1 MKERPIL
8 FSGEM
13 VRAILAGQKTQT
25 RRVVMPRHKGG
36 IITGVNP
43 DGMPIES
50 WGGGRG
56 FNAVHNEVYTPCPY
70 GEADDRLWVREKW
83 KPEEL
88 ASGLDGV
95 RYAADDGFQPIEDTM
110 EAADAW
116 NDVYHRKGDKG
127 RWRPSIHMP
136 RWVCRLVRE
145 VTAVRAEPLQNIDN
159 VDAIREG
166 TPDLRTHDNMW
177 DMRQCFRHLWDSI
190 NGKRPGCSWQD
201 NPFVWVVTFQT
212 CNSAENL

>member
-8 FSGEM
+8 FSGSM

-25 RRVVMPRHKGG
+25 RRVFKGRKPQFFPSAAG
-36 IITGVNP
+36 GC
-43 DGMPIES
+43 
-50 WGGGRG
+50 WGWYGERP
-56 FNAVHNEVYTPCPY
+56 ACPY
-70 GEADDRLWVREKW
+70 GDVGGKLWVRETW

-88 ASGLDGV
+88 ECGQDGV
-95 RYAADDGFQPIEDTM
+95 RYAADDGFQPIEDTA

-116 NDVYHRKGDKG
+116 GEAYHSRHFDK
-127 RWRPSIHMP
+127 WRPSIHMP
-136 RWVCRLVRE
+136 RWACRLLLE
-145 VTAVRAEPLQNIDN
+145 VTAVRVERLHDIDN
-159 VDAIREG
+159 PDAILEG

-201 NPFVWVVTFQT
+201 NPFVWVVTFRT